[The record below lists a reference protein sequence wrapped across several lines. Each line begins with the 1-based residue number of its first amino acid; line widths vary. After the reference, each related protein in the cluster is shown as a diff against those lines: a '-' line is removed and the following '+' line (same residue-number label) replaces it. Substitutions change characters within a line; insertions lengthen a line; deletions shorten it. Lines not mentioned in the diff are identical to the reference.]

1 MSIVVHFIIFSIK
14 FIGEKYNDIDK
25 MVIYGSRSRGDN
37 RKTSDI
43 DIAVYCKDGS
53 HKGAI
58 YCDLDDINTLLK
70 LDIVFIDDN
79 TDKKLLDNTGMVLL
93 YEENNNKL

>member
-1 MSIVVHFIIFSIK
+1 MKLDLDDKIIDSIK
-14 FIGEKYNDIDK
+14 YIGEKYNNIDK
-25 MVIYGSRSRGDN
+25 IVIYGSRARGDN

-43 DIAVYCKDGS
+43 DIAVYCKDSS

-79 TDKKLLDNTGMVLL
+79 TDKKLLDNINRDGIII
-93 YEENNNKL
+93 YEKQ